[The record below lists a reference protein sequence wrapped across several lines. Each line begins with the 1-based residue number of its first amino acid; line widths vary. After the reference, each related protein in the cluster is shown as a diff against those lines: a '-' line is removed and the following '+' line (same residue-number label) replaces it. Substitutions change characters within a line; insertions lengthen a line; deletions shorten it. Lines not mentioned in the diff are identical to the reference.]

1 MKILCVLLPHFSLCC
16 EILRRPSFAE
26 QPVLVTYTTDSK
38 KLVLDYS
45 PELDGL
51 QQDMPLQHALSR
63 YNNVSLISADIP
75 YYRSTFTKLLDALE
89 GISPLIEGDESRNIF
104 ISLEG
109 LQLIFPDYRT
119 IMNAVLDII
128 PNIFKPQ
135 IGLACNKLLAYLA
148 ALSCPQSGYRILTD
162 NTAAFLKDLPCDVL
176 PISIKSRQRLRD
188 FGLYTLSQLSAL
200 PPGPLLSQFGM
211 EGKKLYN
218 LARGRDDTPL
228 IPRIMTRAING
239 NAALPSVTTS
249 LEVIL
254 AELESLL
261 AKVFIN
267 ISRLGLGIYRVD
279 IWTRSWSAAHWER
292 TIRFKE
298 PVIDIKSVTKRIK
311 RLLED
316 YPQQGP
322 VEHVGF
328 RITRLGYPRGRQGNL
343 LPKVRAQDQLMEDI
357 RQLELRLG
365 NPQVYKA
372 QEMEPWSRIPER
384 RYILVNTN
392 R

>member
-1 MKILCVLLPHFSLCC
+1 MKILCVLLPHFPLCC
-16 EILRRPSFAE
+16 EILRQPPLAGH
-26 QPVLVTYTTDSK
+26 PVLVTYTTGSK

-51 QQDMPLQHALSR
+51 QQDMSLQHALSH
-63 YNNVSLISADIP
+63 YSNANLISADIP
-75 YYRSTFTKLLDALE
+75 YYRSIFTKLLDALE

-109 LQLIFPDYRT
+109 LQLIFPDYRA
-119 IMNAVLDII
+119 IINAVFDII

-135 IGLACNKLLAYLA
+135 IGLAYNKFLAYLA
-148 ALSCPQSGYRILTD
+148 AFSCPQGRHRILAG

-176 PISIKSRQRLRD
+176 PVSIKSHQKLRD
-188 FGLYTLSQLSAL
+188 FGLHTLGQLSVL
-200 PPGPLLSQFGM
+200 PLGPLLSQFGM

-228 IPRIMTRAING
+228 VPRIMTRAING

-249 LEVIL
+249 LEAIL
-254 AELESLL
+254 TELESLL
-261 AKVFIN
+261 TKAFIN
-267 ISRLGLGIYRVD
+267 ISRLRLGIYSVD
-279 IWTRSWSAAHWER
+279 IWTRSWSAVHWER

-298 PVIDIKSVTKRIK
+298 PAIDIKSVTKRIK

-328 RITRLGYPRGRQGNL
+328 RVTRLGYPRGRQGNL
-343 LPKVRAQDQLMEDI
+343 LPRARAQDHLMEDI

-365 NPQVYKA
+365 NPQVYKI

-384 RYILVNTN
+384 RYILAHTN